1 MTAFYLETLIPLMMT
16 QKFSSFGNNDIAT
29 LHEDE
34 LAKEDIDWD
43 PSVPFTSHTDK
54 GEDIPIKSRRSMRKM
69 MTNRT
74 MYILGC
80 LLFKPRRVS
89 LITNHL
95 FSFAMAQSFQ
105 GSLLF
110 C

>member
-54 GEDIPIKSRRSMRKM
+54 GENIPIKSRRSMRKI